1 MSTTTTFLPPTQ
13 GRVPRQSYDKHNQA
27 ITDITI
33 RHLEKYAN
41 EDSENV
47 TKRLATLANEW
58 DMERTLEMNAS
69 IAATMGLLL
78 GLFVNSKWFALTFIV
93 LGFLFQ
99 HALQGYCPPMVWF
112 RAYGWRTGG
121 EIEDEAMALRLLHGR
136 VAPSLAQALKKV
148 DKEQLLHDMERNK
161 RDNGRFLGEG
171 PNIAAQ
177 MTQKEE

>member
-1 MSTTTTFLPPTQ
+1 MR
-13 GRVPRQSYDKHNQA
+13 RVPRQSYEKHNQA
-27 ITDITI
+27 IRDITI
-33 RHLEKYAN
+33 RHLRKYAT

-47 TKRLATLANEW
+47 TKRLAALANEW

-69 IAATMGLLL
+69 IAASAGLVL
-78 GLFVNSKWFALTFIV
+78 GLFVNSKWFALSFIV

-136 VAPSLAQALKKV
+136 VVPPLAQAVKKLI
-148 DKEQLLHDMERNK
+148 KSSYLR
-161 RDNGRFLGEG
+161 
-171 PNIAAQ
+171 IW
-177 MTQKEE
+177 